1 MIDIGPDTK
10 VDVSEFKGKWYVE
23 IRKWYQ
29 TEDGE
34 WARTQKG
41 INMPLET
48 WNVLM
53 SKLDEVTALIKE
65 KVEK

>member
-10 VDVSEFKGKWYVE
+10 VEVSEFKGKWYVE

-29 TEDGE
+29 DDKGE

-48 WNVLM
+48 WNVMM
-53 SKLDEVTALIKE
+53 SKLDEITAMIKE
-65 KVEK
+65 KIN